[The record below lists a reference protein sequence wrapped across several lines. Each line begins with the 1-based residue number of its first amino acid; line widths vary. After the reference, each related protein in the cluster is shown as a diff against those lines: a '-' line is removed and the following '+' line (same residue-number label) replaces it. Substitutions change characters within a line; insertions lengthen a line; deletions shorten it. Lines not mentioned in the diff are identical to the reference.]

1 MKIVFHYVTNYNRMV
16 YCLSVYDIF
25 IMILKPDV
33 KQLTINR
40 SIGTK
45 LKMIEHLMT
54 FICQK
59 SSKMKMFG
67 YKCMLS
73 NMHNSIDMITS
84 NILHSYLEFK

>member
-1 MKIVFHYVTNYNRMV
+1 MV

-25 IMILKPDV
+25 IMILKSDV

-40 SIGTK
+40 SIDTK

-67 YKCMLS
+67 CMLS